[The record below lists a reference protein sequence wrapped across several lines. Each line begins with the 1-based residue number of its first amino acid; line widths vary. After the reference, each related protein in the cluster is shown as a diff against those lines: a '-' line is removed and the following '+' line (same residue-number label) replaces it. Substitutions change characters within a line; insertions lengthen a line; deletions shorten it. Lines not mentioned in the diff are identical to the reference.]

1 MLSPYIVTNS
11 ISSMIKKR
19 GKYIEKRHS
28 GTSALDILL
37 AVQLT
42 TRSSRRLTIFHTHEF
57 DHQEYITARKR
68 GGHNPYNPTLRLFN
82 ICI

>member
-1 MLSPYIVTNS
+1 
-11 ISSMIKKR
+11 MIKKR

-57 DHQEYITARKR
+57 DHQEY
-68 GGHNPYNPTLRLFN
+68 LRN
-82 ICI
+82 IE